1 MVSKARLKYLRSLHQ
16 KKVRAREGVL
26 LVEGGN
32 VVREAVACGLADEV
46 YLTAEAGERMP
57 DIAAESIEERE
68 AEALAQTKTPAGAF
82 AVVKDPC
89 GPFEPALLPDRA
101 LVLLAAGVADP
112 GNLGTLIRTAAALG
126 FDAVV
131 TTAGSVEPGNAKV
144 VRATA
149 GALFRL
155 PVRYGEAADLRE
167 AGFSIW
173 AADVG
178 GTPIGDVAALPGRCA
193 LAVGNEPHGLP
204 DDVLALCS
212 ERVSVPIRGGV
223 ESLNVAVAAGILM
236 HGLRELVERAA
247 HR

>member
-1 MVSKARLKYLRSLHQ
+1 M
-16 KKVRAREGVL
+16 

-178 GTPIGDVAALPGRCA
+178 GTPIRDVAAVPGRCA